1 MHTHSGIENKMLT
14 PVSMKSAPAQTVER
28 KLGHFNDNGCEV
40 KSASGMFTLRGQPV
54 ETRATYVQRR
64 NEALETIAKM
74 TGWDCYRTDR
84 ASREVVDY
92 NVTKLR
98 HDIAKCETWLA
109 KNGGVPARPFVK
121 AATRPTATKRT
132 TKASA
137 THNAKGER
145 YVDQE
150 VVNGILAR
158 FALEHGIDLRT
169 GRDLSGKR

>member
-14 PVSMKSAPAQTVER
+14 PVSMKSASAQTVEQ
-28 KLGHFNDNGCEV
+28 KLGHFNDNGREV

-109 KNGGVPARPFVK
+109 KNGGVPARPIVK
-121 AATRPTATKRT
+121 AATRPTAPKPA

-137 THNAKGER
+137 THNARGEK
-145 YVDQE
+145 YIDPE
-150 VVNGILAR
+150 IANGIYAR
-158 FALEHGIDLRT
+158 LIIEHGIDLRA
-169 GRDLSGKR
+169 GRETAGKR